1 MDALIDLDDPSD
13 WPDTLPHMRE
23 LDQLLRCPVCK
34 EYFTTAMVT
43 ANCGHTFCSLCV
55 RRCLTQETKCPSC
68 RAPLTESELNPNR
81 LIDSVVHIF
90 KSGRSQLLAELKTV
104 ARPSLSAAQGD
115 TCKSS
120 SEVGPKR
127 RRIGTRSMVIA
138 DRSDQSSENIRTASI
153 VDLTISDVEQ
163 MITSDM
169 CMTNSDDCRGV
180 RLAPPAQKLDSG
192 RESNSDDSDFMPGE
206 SSQSTRPRPAAGLQ
220 TCVPC
225 PNCQEPVRQ
234 ARINWHLDRCLAGKS
249 TKEPTPAPVRKQ
261 ASPAMLLQQTS
272 VATKCAL
279 PRPTKLA
286 YSLLSEAKLRRTL
299 KDLGIPTKGDKQ
311 QMQARHVE
319 WVNMYM
325 ANADSMTP
333 VSHRLLLRRL
343 AAWEESLARPPD
355 SSKTALETE
364 DDIAGYAAKY
374 ADSFA
379 TLVAQ
384 ASTARAK
391 PVEDASD
398 QLATSL
404 QTSPG

>member
-13 WPDTLPHMRE
+13 WPDALPHMRE

-43 ANCGHTFCSLCV
+43 ASCGHTFCSLCV

-68 RAPLTESELNPNR
+68 RAPLTESELSPNR
-81 LIDSVVHIF
+81 LIDSAVYTF
-90 KSGRSQLLAELKTV
+90 KSGRPQLLAELRNAAK
-104 ARPSLSAAQGD
+104 PSLSAAHGD
-115 TCKSS
+115 TRKSPG
-120 SEVGPKR
+120 EIGPKR
-127 RRIGTRSMVIA
+127 RRIGTRSVGMA
-138 DRSDQSSENIRTASI
+138 DRSDVSSENTKTTSM

-169 CMTNSDDCRGV
+169 CMTNSDDDRGA
-180 RLAPPAQKLDSG
+180 RLAPQTQDSG
-192 RESNSDDSDFMPGE
+192 RGSNSDDSDFMPGE
-206 SSQSTRPRPAAGLQ
+206 SSHTARPRPAAGTQ
-220 TCVPC
+220 ACVPC

-249 TKEPTPAPVRKQ
+249 TKEPTPAPARKQ
-261 ASPAMLLQQTS
+261 AGPAMLLQPAS
-272 VATKCAL
+272 SATKCAL

-286 YSLLSEAKLRRTL
+286 YSLLSESKLRRTL

-319 WVNMYM
+319 WINMYM

-343 AAWEESLARPPD
+343 AAWEESLVRPPD
-355 SSKTALETE
+355 NSKPALETE
-364 DDIAGYAAKY
+364 NDVAEHAAKY
-374 ADSFA
+374 ADSFTA
-379 TLVAQ
+379 LVAQ
-384 ASTARAK
+384 AGTARAK
-391 PVEDASD
+391 PAKDAPD
-398 QLATSL
+398 PDPLPASL
-404 QTSPG
+404 